1 MLNHSPIMGRLVAD
15 PELRTTQNG
24 IPVTSFR
31 IAVERN
37 YAGQDGERET
47 DFFDVTAWR
56 GTAEIV
62 CEYFAKGR
70 MIAIDGRL
78 ETQAW
83 TDRLASLRRAS
94 TLPTV
99 SGRTASP
106 KARAAAP
113 GAGAVRQ
120 RESMGG
126 ASASP
131 IIFLLRRSAAEL
143 HMSSPSPV
151 FVRGGCNLLIA
162 RAERRAQK

>member
-1 MLNHSPIMGRLVAD
+1 MLNHITIMGRLVAD
-15 PELRTTQNG
+15 PELYTTQSG

-37 YAGQDGERET
+37 YAGQNGERET

-83 TDRLASLRRAS
+83 TDRDGNNRV
-94 TLPTV
+94 TV
-99 SGRTASP
+99 GIVAESVYFADSKREDSKPKGKGGSARGRGR
-106 KARAAAP
+106 KAA
-113 GAGAVRQ
+113 
-120 RESMGG
+120 
-126 ASASP
+126 
-131 IIFLLRRSAAEL
+131 
-143 HMSSPSPV
+143 
-151 FVRGGCNLLIA
+151 
-162 RAERRAQK
+162 